1 MKRLI
6 SWILG
11 HSNARMVLAARERRR
26 AALEPLQSAI
36 RARATRDIGERFPAA
51 REATNELLRMELG
64 R

>member
-26 AALEPLQSAI
+26 APPVGRRGSPTNGLSLNK
-36 RARATRDIGERFPAA
+36 ERKIW
-51 REATNELLRMELG
+51 
-64 R
+64 